1 MSQPKSLFHA
11 EMVNEEGVD
20 GVAYVKNGGLE
31 VTVSSPVT
39 EAAGTNPEE
48 LLGLSLSTCLNA
60 TIQSLLKARGKNNHS
75 RVEVQVDFMR
85 ETSGIGFF
93 FEVVGLAQING
104 MSLEEAELLVKE
116 AEKRCPVSKLL
127 AGSQTVTIKTIE
139 SIKKQ

>member
-1 MSQPKSLFHA
+1 MPQSKSLFHA
-11 EMVNEEGVD
+11 EMVNEHGVD

-31 VTVSSPVT
+31 VTVSSPIT

-60 TIQSLLKARGKNNHS
+60 TIQSLLKARGKNNQS

-85 ETSGIGFF
+85 ESSGIGFF
-93 FEVVGLAQING
+93 FEVVGLAQIKG
-104 MSLEEAELLVKE
+104 MALEEADKLVKE

-127 AGSQTVTIKTIE
+127 AGSQTVTIKTVE
-139 SIKKQ
+139 AAKE